1 MAAMKVVPG
10 RGNAVTTGSPREGE
24 YPKGC
29 GSMPEKIVARSTEMK
44 VKKAE
49 RSASVERPANVR
61 GNEQIQQIMAETMEK
76 TTVHWLWFVMVLRY
90 FAVTRT
96 CRP

>member
-1 MAAMKVVPG
+1 
-10 RGNAVTTGSPREGE
+10 
-24 YPKGC
+24 
-29 GSMPEKIVARSTEMK
+29 MPEKIVARSTEMK